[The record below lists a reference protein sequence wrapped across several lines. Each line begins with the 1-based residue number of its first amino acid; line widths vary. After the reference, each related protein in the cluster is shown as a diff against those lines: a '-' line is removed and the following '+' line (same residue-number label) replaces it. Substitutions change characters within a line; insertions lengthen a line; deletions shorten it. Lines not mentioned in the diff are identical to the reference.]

1 MSLIKDTSYFT
12 LAVVSGEDIKVAGK
26 TIGHIENLKVT
37 DAEHRIIGYVVGGN
51 TIVNSRDSIMATF
64 ERGNIMDSH
73 NHVIGHYD
81 GGQHTGAGAA
91 AFLTLIPRYAA

>member
-12 LAVVSGEDIKVAGK
+12 LAVVSGEDIKIAGK
-26 TIGHIENLKVT
+26 VIGHVENKKVT
-37 DAEHRIIGYVVGGN
+37 DASHRIIGYVVGN
-51 TIVNSRDSIMATF
+51 TIVNARDSLMATF
-64 ERGNIMDSH
+64 NEGNIVDAH

-81 GGQHTGAGAA
+81 GGLHAGAGAA